1 MQILVLTSDNYYHCL
16 NPFIYQWNKYF
27 WWSAAKPDSVRQII
41 CGFTIPEGIQAAG
54 WEFYSIGRYED
65 YPADRW
71 SDALIKVLDTMA
83 DEQFILMLE
92 DYWLCRPADQ
102 LGIRMLYDYAGQF
115 KNVLKIDLTADRL
128 YVDGGGRYLYGYNT
142 YNTVGYLDLIKSPP
156 GSQYQMSL
164 WGGIW
169 NRDVMRR
176 FLIPGER
183 AQEVELRGTS
193 RVNEA
198 GDTVLVLGTRQSP
211 VLHGNVYQSGRQGPV
226 YHDGGWQIGEADL
239 AELREKGWIE

>member
-1 MQILVLTSDNYYHCL
+1 LQILVLTSDRQYHCL
-16 NPFIYQWNKYF
+16 NPFIYLWQKYF
-27 WWSAAKPDSVRQII
+27 WWSAPILGGHQII
-41 CGFTIPEGIQAAG
+41 CGFTLPQGVRTNRT
-54 WEFYSIGRYED
+54 WEFYSIGRQED

-71 SDALIKVLDTMA
+71 SDALIHVLDHVA

-92 DYWLCRPADQ
+92 DYWLCRPVDLKAV
-102 LGIRMLYDYAGQF
+102 RMLYDYARQF
-115 KNVLKIDLTADRL
+115 SNVLKIDLTTDRL

-142 YNTVGYLDLIKSPP
+142 YNTVGYVDLIKSPP

-169 NRDVMRR
+169 NRDVMRQ
-176 FLIPGER
+176 FINPGER

-198 GDTVLVLGTRQSP
+198 GESVLVLGTRQAP
-211 VLHGNVYQSGRQGPV
+211 LIHGNIYQSGRDGPV
-226 YHDGGWQIGEADL
+226 YHDGGWQIAGADL
-239 AELREKGWIE
+239 AELRERGWVE